1 MSEED
6 LATQDGAPVAPETSD
21 AAPETAETPTE
32 TPEVEAVAEDATP
45 EVDGEGTV
53 EAPEEPDA
61 DAQAKKR
68 QSAQERINQVTAK
81 RREAERVAKELQ
93 AENERLAERLAKL
106 ETTEP
111 KLEDF
116 DYDESRY
123 QAALIAHHSKQVRKD
138 ELAENAS
145 DAKARL
151 ESVSTEAEAAKVET
165 YSLRAAE
172 FAEKAADFHQVVG
185 TSNLPVTDAVQ
196 DQILESDMGPEI
208 AYYMAKNPGEGA
220 KIAGLTNPMDAA
232 RAIGRLEARLS
243 QPPPKRTTQAP
254 PPLKAVAGSTGAVPD
269 FNPNTA
275 GLDDYA
281 SVLKKAGV
289 IQ

>member
-1 MSEED
+1 MSVED
-6 LATQDGAPVAPETSD
+6 LATQEGAPIVPETPD
-21 AAPETAETPTE
+21 TVTETAETETPE
-32 TPEVEAVAEDATP
+32 TPEVEAATP
-45 EVDGEGTV
+45 EPDGEQDA
-53 EAPEEPDA
+53 EATAEPDA
-61 DAQAKKR
+61 DAQAAKKR

-93 AENERLAERLAKL
+93 AENERLAARLSKL
-106 ETTEP
+106 ETVEP

-123 QAALIAHHSKQVRKD
+123 QAALIAHHSKQVRKE
-138 ELAENAS
+138 ELAENATDTQS
-145 DAKARL
+145 RL
-151 ESVSTEAEAAKVET
+151 ESINTEAEAARVET

-172 FAEKAADFHQVVG
+172 FAEKAPDFHTVVG
-185 TSNLPVTDAVQ
+185 ASTLPVTDAVQ
-196 DQILESDMGPEI
+196 EQILDSDMGPEI

-220 KIAGLTNPMDAA
+220 KIAHLSNPMDAA

-275 GLDDYA
+275 SVNDYA
-281 SVLKKAGV
+281 ALLKKAGV